1 MIDYGL
7 YIVTDEKLSNGLTH
21 SQISGLAIKG
31 GANVIQLRD
40 KSMVGRDL
48 LDTAIK
54 IRRMTEETDVM
65 FIVNDRLDIALL
77 SKADGLHVG
86 RSARSRP
93 ICKRIAPEDLI
104 VGASACT
111 VEEAMNA
118 ERDGADYIGLGP
130 IFTTTSKVDAEP
142 ACGLGTLR
150 AVKEVVTIPVIAIG
164 GIDLM
169 NVSSVIKAGAD
180 GIAVIS
186 AVVSQKDVTGAAR
199 ELKRQIIDSKAK
211 KW

>member
-86 RSARSRP
+86 RP
-93 ICKRIAPEDLI
+93 Q
-104 VGASACT
+104 
-111 VEEAMNA
+111 
-118 ERDGADYIGLGP
+118 
-130 IFTTTSKVDAEP
+130 F
-142 ACGLGTLR
+142 
-150 AVKEVVTIPVIAIG
+150 PVSN
-164 GIDLM
+164 L
-169 NVSSVIKAGAD
+169 
-180 GIAVIS
+180 
-186 AVVSQKDVTGAAR
+186 
-199 ELKRQIIDSKAK
+199 
-211 KW
+211 